1 MALAVAR
8 SRITEEEF
16 LRLPDDGR
24 KYELVNGEVKEV
36 PAGVRHD
43 EYVARLCFLLYPFTR
58 GKGALCGS
66 QAGFRM
72 ANGNVR
78 APDVSFTRKERLPD
92 GIAPQGFGDFAPDL
106 CIEIISPSEDREE
119 MAQKLREY
127 FASGARMVWHMRPEM
142 QTLQVFTSPTEFTT
156 LTAEQEIDGGD
167 LLPTFRCSITELFA
181 LE

>member
-1 MALAVAR
+1 MV
-8 SRITEEEF
+8 
-16 LRLPDDGR
+16 
-24 KYELVNGEVKEV
+24 
-36 PAGVRHD
+36 
-43 EYVARLCFLLYPFTR
+43 
-58 GKGALCGS
+58 
-66 QAGFRM
+66 
-72 ANGNVR
+72 NGNVR

-167 LLPTFRCSITELFA
+167 LLPEFRCRVADLFA